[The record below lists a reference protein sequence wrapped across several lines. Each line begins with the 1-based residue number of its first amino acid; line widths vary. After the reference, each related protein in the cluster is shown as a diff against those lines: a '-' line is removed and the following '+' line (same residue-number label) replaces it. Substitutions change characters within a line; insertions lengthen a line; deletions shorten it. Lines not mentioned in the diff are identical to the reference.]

1 MKKIYFMGGLPR
13 SGSTLLTCLLN
24 QNPEVY
30 SSHASEL
37 LNSMNKYRYMIAE
50 YEAFRLG
57 LMKENYLSIFKNMPH
72 SFYENEKKPIII
84 DKNRAWGAPFSLDIA
99 NDFTDNIKIIYVYR
113 PILEVLASFIQL
125 ARKNP
130 QTNFIDVEILR
141 DDFLTQ
147 YYRPIDDV
155 RCDWLMRPNGNI
167 DTPLLPLGMALKE
180 EYKHMFHIVH
190 YDDIVSKTQETLS
203 GIYNFLGID
212 DYTHN
217 LKKLQPYSN
226 PEDANVLGV
235 PDLHKVRSNI
245 KKESLPPEK
254 VLSSYVIEKY
264 KNVTTSMGMKE

>member
-24 QNPEVY
+24 QNPEVFA
-30 SSHASEL
+30 SHATEVL
-37 LNSMNKYRYMIAE
+37 TSMNKYRQMVADFE
-50 YEAFRLG
+50 PVQLG
-57 LMKENYLSIFKNMPH
+57 LMKENYFSVYKNIPQ
-72 SFYENEKKPIII
+72 SFYKNKTKSIII

-99 NDFTDNIKIIYVYR
+99 KEFTDDIKIIYVYR
-113 PILEVLASFIQL
+113 PILEVLTSFIEL
-125 ARKNP
+125 TRKNP
-130 QTNFIDVEILR
+130 KTNYIDLSILR
-141 DDFLTQ
+141 EDFLTQ

-167 DTPLLPLGMALKE
+167 DTSLLSLGMGLKE

-190 YDDIVSKTQETLS
+190 YGDIVSRTQETLS
-203 GIYNFLGID
+203 GIYNFLEID
-212 DYTHN
+212 DYIHD
-217 LKKLQPYSN
+217 LEKLEPYSN

-235 PDLHKVRSNI
+235 PELHSVRSKI

-254 VLSSYVIEKY
+254 VLSNYVIEKY

>member
-57 LMKENYLSIFKNMPH
+57 LMKENYLSVFKNMPQ
-72 SFYENEKKPIII
+72 SFYKNETKPIII

-113 PILEVLASFIQL
+113 PILEVLASFVQL

-130 QTNFIDVEILR
+130 QTNYIDVGILNE
-141 DDFLTQ
+141 DFVTQ

-155 RCDWLMRPNGNI
+155 RCDWLMQPNGHI
-167 DTPLLPLGMALKE
+167 DSALLSLGMGLKE

-226 PEDANVLGV
+226 PEDANILGV
-235 PDLHKVRSNI
+235 PELHKVRSKI
-245 KKESLPPEK
+245 KKESLPPEE